1 MTARSV
7 GMAAIVVWVVGVL
20 IAGWIFVKGW
30 TTPGTDGRMEI
41 VLAPV
46 ERDLVLREM
55 RELLKAIHGV
65 ITGLSDPAQGM
76 EEAER
81 AARAAGMSM
90 AVDVDPAIMAKLP
103 VAFKQMGMSVHQDMD
118 RLADAIARKED
129 AAKILSRVSSLTARC
144 TTCHDLYRF
153 SITPAAA
160 GERGQ
165 ARRP

>member
-1 MTARSV
+1 
-7 GMAAIVVWVVGVL
+7 MAAIVVWVVGAS

-30 TTPGTDGRMEI
+30 TTPGTDGRTEI

-55 RELLKAIHGV
+55 REFLKAIHGV
-65 ITGLSDPAQGM
+65 ITGLSDPAQDM
-76 EEAER
+76 KEAEH
-81 AARAAGMSM
+81 AARAAGMRM
-90 AVDVDPAIMAKLP
+90 AADVDPAIMAKLP
-103 VAFKQMGMSVHQDMD
+103 LPFKQMGMSVHQDMD
-118 RLADAIARKED
+118 RLADAIAQKED
-129 AAKILSRVSSLTARC
+129 AAKILNRVSSITARC

-153 SITPAAA
+153 SLMPAAT